1 MPAARV
7 RTRAPAKAV
16 VMNQGLMI
24 ARSMCWKAATKVR
37 SSVWRKP
44 GMIVCA
50 KTAKTPAMRPIV
62 IVAPIS
68 VAVRS
73 RGLVTGAPD
82 AGLRGFASVVGKVA
96 GRAAERSFDPVAE
109 RRVAAIQDGGKQVGD
124 QRHLVPAQPGRG
136 EPGGELLRR
145 DRGEPDRPRRRA
157 GNLLDRIVE
166 RQQPRPGELV
176 ELAGVAIVDQRFGG
190 DLGDVV
196 AVDEW
201 LGHGID

>member
-73 RGLVTGAPD
+73 RALVTGAPD
-82 AGLRGFASVVGKVA
+82 AGLRGFASVVGEVA
-96 GRAAERSFDPVAE
+96 GWAAERPFHPVAE

-124 QRHLVPAQPGRG
+124 ERHLVLVEACSGK
-136 EPGGELLRR
+136 PGGELLRR
-145 DRGEPDRPRRRA
+145 DRCEPDRPPGRA
-157 GNLLDRIVE
+157 GNLLKRIVE
-166 RQQPRPGELV
+166 RQQPRPGELI
-176 ELAGVAIVDQRFGG
+176 ELTGV
-190 DLGDVV
+190 
-196 AVDEW
+196 
-201 LGHGID
+201 